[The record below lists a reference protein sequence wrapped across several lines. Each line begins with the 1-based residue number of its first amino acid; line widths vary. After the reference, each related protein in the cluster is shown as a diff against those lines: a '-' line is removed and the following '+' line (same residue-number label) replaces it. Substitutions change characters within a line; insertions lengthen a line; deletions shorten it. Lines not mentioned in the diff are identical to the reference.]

1 MGKQETFMSCFGCS
15 SVEHRHLEFED
26 FGFILSTKPRQCHG
40 SRRREGGG
48 DLTLV
53 VRIFHARCDV
63 LLSFVFFSV
72 PFIFCRF
79 SRETSTEF
87 LTAVGTYR
95 LPATNG
101 LSVQSYCLGIVN

>member
-1 MGKQETFMSCFGCS
+1 MSCFGCS

-53 VRIFHARCDV
+53 VRIFMRGVMFCSR
-63 LLSFVFFSV
+63 LLFSRFHLFSV
-72 PFIFCRF
+72 DFQ
-79 SRETSTEF
+79 E
-87 LTAVGTYR
+87 R
-95 LPATNG
+95 LRQI
-101 LSVQSYCLGIVN
+101 S